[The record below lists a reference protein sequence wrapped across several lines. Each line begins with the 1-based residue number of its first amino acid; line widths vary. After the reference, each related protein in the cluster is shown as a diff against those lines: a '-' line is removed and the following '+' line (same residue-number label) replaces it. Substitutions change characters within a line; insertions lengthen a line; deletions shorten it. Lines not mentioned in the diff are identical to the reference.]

1 MEAIKNYLVKFIK
14 SRNVGFFMLLAICV
28 LSLAVSIVYTIGFT
42 GSARYSALGAFFPL
56 LTFMCLL
63 LTLYKPVERYASILT
78 NVVCIFGLLFFLQGS
93 YWHFGDSFFAVK
105 DDMPTNIFVLIGMLG
120 FPYAFSL
127 LSLVF
132 NLLLSF
138 VTMFVP
144 VSKKLKE
151 KEVLN
156 GGEN

>member
-1 MEAIKNYLVKFIK
+1 MNAIKEFLLKYLK
-14 SRNVGFFMLLAICV
+14 SRNVGFFMLSAICI
-28 LSLAVSIVYTIGFT
+28 LTILVSIIYTIGFT
-42 GSARYSALGAFFPL
+42 GSARYSVLGAFFPL
-56 LTFMCLL
+56 LSIVCLL
-63 LTLYKPVERYASILT
+63 LTLYKPLERYSTIAMNL
-78 NVVCIFGLLFFLQGS
+78 VCIFGLLFFLQGS

-138 VTMFVP
+138 VTLFVP
-144 VSKKLKE
+144 IS
-151 KEVLN
+151 KEVKTLTN
-156 GGEN
+156 NDGGEK